1 MEALVPYKSHAL
13 QRHEDYRMI
22 EEEYDAEMR
31 QEKDRF
37 VKKERIDIKKMIKEH
52 EAGTERLN
60 EMSNRRS
67 KLM

>member
-1 MEALVPYKSHAL
+1 
-13 QRHEDYRMI
+13 MI